1 MENTKIKLENISSG
15 KEQKVFNPTQ
25 KKYLPDN
32 YYTYD
37 IHRHL
42 KTDFHNLSPK
52 KNTHINICCFKIIES
67 RPNKIIQH
75 PFLQYLLYKYPKNI
89 KKAGNICIFP
99 FEIYKSGDVL
109 DTAKKM
115 IKTLFDKSYNP
126 KGYIENKYGIFIFYN
141 IEFHNVLI
149 LPEILNDNK
158 HHYVWSL
165 MDEICNQRKYIT
177 FDIHKSVTNLFL
189 QNTKLIYLKDKNKSC
204 IEIPSVA
211 YVGESKELL
220 NYIATMGIKA
230 SAIRL
235 FGPYYYFNTF
245 EKAVRHAGWSSN
257 YEKREIF
264 NKSITDENGQYIQGG
279 LVRFAIFLGNYRVVL
294 DRKTDP
300 MIPYVNLLEEVDKP
314 TKKIITKLNKGK
326 GKWAEVY
333 DSIIIS
339 NFENKKRHGYFVSK
353 TEYILKK
360 FNSFTSLS
368 IHIVDNNTLG
378 PFWDLDSVDYNIK

>member
-1 MENTKIKLENISSG
+1 MENTKIKLENISSD
-15 KEQKVFNPTQ
+15 KEKSIFNPAQ

-52 KNTHINICCFKIIES
+52 KNTHINICCFKIIKS

-75 PFLQYLLYKYPKNI
+75 PFLQYLLYKYPKNT
-89 KKAGNICIFP
+89 KKVGNICIFP
-99 FEIYKSGDVL
+99 FEIYKSGGVL
-109 DTAKKM
+109 ETAKKM
-115 IKTLFDKSYNP
+115 IKTLFDKSYSP
-126 KGYIENKYGIFIFYN
+126 EGYIENKNGIFIFYN
-141 IEFHNVLI
+141 IEFNSVII
-149 LPEILNDNK
+149 LPEILNDEK

-177 FDIHKSVTNLFL
+177 FDIHNSVTDVFL
-189 QNTKLIYLKDKNKSC
+189 QNTKLIYLKDKNKLC
-204 IEIPSVA
+204 IDIPSVA
-211 YVGESKELL
+211 YIGESQELL

-245 EKAVRHAGWSSN
+245 EKAVRYAGWSSN

-264 NKSITDENGQYIQGG
+264 NKSITDQNGQYIQGG

-300 MIPYVNLLEEVDKP
+300 MMPYVNLMEDVNKP
-314 TKKIITKLNKGK
+314 TKKIINKLKKGK
-326 GKWAEVY
+326 GKWTDVY

-353 TEYILKK
+353 TKYVLKK
-360 FNSFTSLS
+360 FNSFSSLS
-368 IHIVDNNTLG
+368 IHLIDNNTIG
-378 PFWDLDSVDYNIK
+378 SFWDKDSVDYNIK

>member
-1 MENTKIKLENISSG
+1 MTTTKIKLKNISSG
-15 KEQKVFNPTQ
+15 KEKNVFNPTQ

-52 KNTHINICCFKIIES
+52 NKTHINICCFKIIES

-75 PFLQYLLYKYPKNI
+75 PFVQYLLYKYPKNTE
-89 KKAGNICIFP
+89 KVGNICIFP

-109 DTAKKM
+109 DITKKM
-115 IKTLFDKSYNP
+115 IKTLFDKSYVP
-126 KGYIENKYGIFIFYN
+126 VGYIENENGIFIFYN
-141 IEFHNVLI
+141 IEFNSVII
-149 LPEILNDNK
+149 LPEILNDK
-158 HHYVWSL
+158 KDHYVWSL
-165 MDEICNQRKYIT
+165 MDEICNKKKYIT
-177 FDIHKSVTNLFL
+177 FDIHKSVTNIFL
-189 QNTKLIYLKDKNKSC
+189 QNTKLIYLKDKQKLC

-211 YVGESKELL
+211 YVGESQELL
-220 NYIATMGIKA
+220 NYIATIGIKA

-235 FGPYYYFNTF
+235 FGPYYYFHTF
-245 EKAVRHAGWSSN
+245 EKAIRYAAWSSN

-264 NKSITDENGQYIQGG
+264 NKSITDKNGKYIQGG

-300 MIPYVNLLEEVDKP
+300 IIPYVNLLETVDKP

-326 GKWAEVY
+326 GKWTNIY

-353 TEYILKK
+353 TDFILKK
-360 FNSFTSLS
+360 INSFTSLS
-368 IHIVDNNTLG
+368 IHLLDNKTLG
-378 PFWDLDSVDYNIK
+378 PFWDMHSSKYNIK